1 MFFIK
6 PDLYWEF
13 WIALKYVFS
22 PKREKFTGIISLIA
36 IIGVTLSV
44 GALTVVNAV
53 ITGFKEAVTEKIL
66 SLNPHLSISFRD
78 KDLKPKILKIIKKEI
93 PKKEIVSIQETSAL
107 QGLLLPY
114 GQPVGIILKAV
125 SIEDLKK
132 EKGFKE
138 LKINEEA
145 LKNQSDNSLPVI
157 IGKNLKDRLGL
168 FWGEKITFMSAE
180 GIHTPFG
187 FFPKIT
193 TFKIVG
199 FFETGVYDYDLNLVF
214 TPLSSF
220 FKKFNPQNYSIEIKL
235 KDPFKSEIYK
245 KRIVSH
251 LGLEINIFDWQEWNR
266 NLFAAL
272 KMEKMGLFVVLTLMI
287 IVSLFNIIAA
297 MTMLVSEK
305 KMDIAILRSLG
316 VSSRSILK
324 IFFFCGVI
332 LSSIGVGMGLIL
344 GSSLCVFLSHYPI
357 IKLPSEVYPVEYMP
371 VSLRFLDIVIISMVA
386 VIISILACL
395 YPAKKASEIMPAE
408 ILKHG

>member
-1 MFFIK
+1 MLFIK
-6 PDLYWEF
+6 PDLYWEL

-66 SLNPHLSISFRD
+66 SLNPHISISFRD

-93 PKKEIVSIQETSAL
+93 PKREIVSIQETSTL

-114 GQPVGIILKAV
+114 GHPIGIILKAV
-125 SIEDLKK
+125 SIENLKK

-138 LKINEEA
+138 LKINEKL
-145 LKNQSDNSLPVI
+145 LKEGSKNSLPVI
-157 IGKNLKDRLGL
+157 IGKKLGERLGL
-168 FWGEKITFMSAE
+168 LLGEKITFMSAE

-199 FFETGVYDYDLNLVF
+199 FFETGIYDYDLNLAF
-214 TPLSSF
+214 APLSSF
-220 FKKFNPQNYSIEIKL
+220 LKKFDPQNFSIEIKL
-235 KDPFKSEIYK
+235 KDPFKSEVYK
-245 KRIVSH
+245 KHIMSY
-251 LGLEINIFDWQEWNR
+251 LGLKASVFDWQEWNR

-272 KMEKMGLFVVLTLMI
+272 KMEKLGLFVVLTLMI
-287 IVSLFNIIAA
+287 IVSLFTIIAA

-316 VSSRSILK
+316 VSSKSILK

-332 LSSIGVGMGLIL
+332 LSSIGVVMGLIL

-371 VSLRFLDIVIISMVA
+371 VSLRFLDVIIISTVA
-386 VIISILACL
+386 IVISILACL

-408 ILKHG
+408 ILRHG